1 MTYTRVHMHIEC
13 TVGPRVEKR
22 PPHNPEHC
30 QAKHPVCPLKALYC
44 LLSYCLLMHILDLNK
59 RFKKKKRVE
68 GCLMFQDCCVLRF
81 YITAHHTSHTAVYKH
96 EQWSRAVCL
105 QRGICS
111 AAAGVLLSS
120 SISSVV
126 YPHKY
131 TQKTLTKWIIM
142 ITKELPA
149 LQCRSIRSSF
159 SIILQYTFNL
169 SHSQRN
175 NYNQFINHLWQI
187 LSLNH

>member
-1 MTYTRVHMHIEC
+1 MTYTRVHMHIES

-59 RFKKKKRVE
+59 RLKKKKRVE

-96 EQWSRAVCL
+96 EQWSRAVCGAFAL
-105 QRGICS
+105 LLLGFYSQ
-111 AAAGVLLSS
+111 AAYPLLF
-120 SISSVV
+120 
-126 YPHKY
+126 
-131 TQKTLTKWIIM
+131 
-142 ITKELPA
+142 
-149 LQCRSIRSSF
+149 IR
-159 SIILQYTFNL
+159 
-169 SHSQRN
+169 
-175 NYNQFINHLWQI
+175 INIHRK
-187 LSLNH
+187 H